1 MRGAYGQLVLKPAKD
16 LALSYDEVQIAERL
30 ARIET
35 KLDHLFEDKVELK
48 ELSERV
54 GKVEKKLY
62 IFTGGGAVIGFLLS
76 NVPSWLGLFP
86 KV

>member
-1 MRGAYGQLVLKPAKD
+1 M
-16 LALSYDEVQIAERL
+16 SYDEVQIAERL

-48 ELSERV
+48 DLADRV
-54 GKVEKKLY
+54 AKVEKKLY

-76 NVPSWLGLFP
+76 NVPSWLGFLP
-86 KV
+86 KI

>member
-1 MRGAYGQLVLKPAKD
+1 MVLKPAKD

-35 KLDHLFEDKVELK
+35 KLDNLFEDKVDLK
-48 ELSERV
+48 ELAERV

>member
-1 MRGAYGQLVLKPAKD
+1 MVLKPAKD

-48 ELSERV
+48 ELAERV

>member
-1 MRGAYGQLVLKPAKD
+1 MVLKPAKD